1 MPGRSRTPLFVKR
14 CVRAVAPQYGDDV
27 GRAFAICVGQ
37 AQKQGYIKAGTM
49 KPTAK
54 GKRLSKKKGRDKES
68 KEKTQG
74 YEALLAAAKSA
85 RAAEESLTLG
95 QLAAYGRMLLEQD
108 EEGGDVADEEPQDGE
123 EDGGE
128 EDDIASQLKGR
139 VTGTLRLAVE
149 FDVGDAPAE
158 TQKGVLRLLRRYKA
172 NFQGGVGGTSYWKVE
187 DMTVALDDGAVVIEL
202 ELNLVDYPGKKVIG
216 DVVMQVA
223 AAVEELAASVALP
236 KVKRMLGDVSSD
248 TISVE
253 PTQFGAME

>member
-1 MPGRSRTPLFVKR
+1 MN
-14 CVRAVAPQYGDDV
+14 
-27 GRAFAICVGQ
+27 
-37 AQKQGYIKAGTM
+37 
-49 KPTAK
+49 PTAK
-54 GKRLSKKKGRDKES
+54 GKRLSKQKGREKDS
-68 KEKTQG
+68 KDKTQD
-74 YEALLAAAKSA
+74 YERLLAAAKSS

-108 EEGGDVADEEPQDGE
+108 EEGDAAPD
-123 EDGGE
+123 DGGE
-128 EDDIASQLKGR
+128 AEGDDIASQLKGR
-139 VTGTLRLAVE
+139 VTGTLRVVAE
-149 FDVGDAPAE
+149 FDVGDAPPE
-158 TQKGVLRLLRRYKA
+158 TQKGVLRLLRRYKT

-187 DMTVALDDGAVVIEL
+187 AMTVALEDGAVVIEL
-202 ELNLVDYPGKKVIG
+202 ELNLVDYPGKKIVG